1 MSVWHEPISPE
12 INHSFASEDG
22 CIRAIICRRDH
33 FGGVNTIHFL
43 RRQGNGIPLMPK
55 REPDR
60 WSVLTPRVE
69 IFETTLPAAKE
80 RAHEI
85 MKQIARGERDD
96 KFHITPYASPTRLE
110 RLAEI
115 DQSNG
120 KIKAIIWKR
129 TDGRYEVRYFVHE
142 RLGVWSN
149 SQMEEWDW
157 VRTRWE
163 LATFADDLPSAEE
176 VARTEIEELASGE
189 KHPGIRQW
197 FGWVGENGGLHQG
210 NTHRT
215 EARKTEI

>member
-12 INHSFASEDG
+12 IKPCFAKDPSDYLSSG
-22 CIRAIICRRDH
+22 P
-33 FGGVNTIHFL
+33 FW
-43 RRQGNGIPLMPK
+43 RRQYNTLPASAGFPLMPK

-120 KIKAIIWKR
+120 KIKAILFCDCRDAYDTPKR
-129 TDGRYEVRYFVHE
+129 NKVSDHTPHA
-142 RLGVWSN
+142 L
-149 SQMEEWDW
+149 
-157 VRTRWE
+157 
-163 LATFADDLPSAEE
+163 
-176 VARTEIEELASGE
+176 
-189 KHPGIRQW
+189 
-197 FGWVGENGGLHQG
+197 
-210 NTHRT
+210 
-215 EARKTEI
+215 